1 MVCIIFLMTATLWIS
16 RKWISSLLENTFP
29 AGSINDSNIAIG
41 AAIVLFM
48 LPSFRSDRNRL
59 ISWKVA
65 KNIPWGVLILIGGGL
80 TLASAINSSGL
91 AGLIGS
97 ISDNLTNTSII
108 VVTIVS
114 IISIII
120 LTELT
125 SNTATVSTFIPI
137 LGATA
142 LGLGENPLMLIVP
155 ATLAASCAFMM
166 PVATPPN
173 AIAYA
178 SGYLKMKHMIR
189 AGIWLNLISFIIIL
203 FIISI
208 ILGPVFEVKIGE
220 LPDWINN

>member
-1 MVCIIFLMTATLWIS
+1 MTATLWIS

-59 ISWKVA
+59 ISWNVA

-80 TLASAINSSGL
+80 ALASAINSSGL

-97 ISDNLTNTSII
+97 ISENLTNTSII
-108 VVTIVS
+108 VVIIIS
-114 IISIII
+114 IISVII

-137 LGATA
+137 LGAAA
-142 LGLGENPLMLIVP
+142 LGLGENPLLLIVP

-178 SGYLKMKHMIR
+178 SGYLNMQHMIR

>member
-1 MVCIIFLMTATLWIS
+1 MVCIVFLMTATLWIS

-29 AGSINDSNIAIG
+29 VGSINDSNIAIG

-65 KNIPWGVLILIGGGL
+65 TNIPWGVLILIGGGL
-80 TLASAINSSGL
+80 TLGSAINSSGL

-97 ISDNLTNTSII
+97 ISDNITNTSII

-125 SNTATVSTFIPI
+125 SNSATVSTFIPI

-178 SGYLKMKHMIR
+178 AGYLKMKHMIR
-189 AGIWLNLISFIIIL
+189 AGIWLNLI
-203 FIISI
+203 
-208 ILGPVFEVKIGE
+208 
-220 LPDWINN
+220 